1 MSFQVA
7 LEALGTDASRW
18 DDVSAALDGAS
29 TSATGLTLTTAQ
41 LSWAAEVVGL
51 TTTYEAMR
59 AKTERLLRE
68 GATETS
74 TVAEGLRTVST
85 TYEGSD
91 ETARQRLE
99 SAWAPVDE

>member
-7 LEALGTDASRW
+7 LQALGADAGVW
-18 DDVSAALDGAS
+18 DDVSTALDGAT
-29 TSATGLTLTTAQ
+29 TSASGLTLTTAQ
-41 LSWAAEVVGL
+41 LSWAAEVIGL

-59 AKTERLLRE
+59 AKTERLLGE

-74 TVAEGLRTVST
+74 TIAEGLRTVKT

-91 ETARQRLE
+91 EGAKARLE
-99 SAWAPVDE
+99 SAWAPIDE